1 MSPHTNRIGSV
12 ATLIVALLSASPV
25 STLMSQVGVDS
36 SRSKSLGD
44 SLSIP
49 REGGRVSIHSNPQG
63 AEVYEGSRLV
73 GMTPIERLP
82 VTGGTH
88 IFTLFYPSPHSW
100 DAVWKSDTLVVA
112 RDQET
117 RSIVDLAVSPKSIM
131 VPERIPARISDQ
143 GLFLADSKNE
153 NGNRWLK
160 YAAGA
165 TMIISGVASAYF
177 KDRSNKDFDSYVAT
191 GDPSLLSSTHR
202 FDRLA
207 GATLA
212 ISQLSFGLL
221 AYLLLSE

>member
-1 MSPHTNRIGSV
+1 MS
-12 ATLIVALLSASPV
+12 AALV
-25 STLMSQVGVDS
+25 STGMSQVGGDS
-36 SRSKSLGD
+36 SRSKTLGD
-44 SLSIP
+44 SLSTP
-49 REGGRVSIHSNPQG
+49 RDEGRLSIHSNPQG
-63 AEVYEGSRLV
+63 AEVYEGSRFV

-88 IFTLFYPSPHSW
+88 VFTLFYPSPHSW
-100 DAVWKSDTLVVA
+100 DAVWKSDTMAVT

-117 RSIVDLAVSPKSIM
+117 RSVVDFGVSTKSILM
-131 VPERIPARISDQ
+131 PQRIPMKITDP
-143 GLFLADSKNE
+143 GLFLADAKNE

-160 YAAGA
+160 FAAGG

-177 KDRSNKDFDSYVAT
+177 KDHSNKDFDSYVAT
-191 GDPSLLSSTHR
+191 GDPGLLSSTHR

-207 GATLA
+207 GITLG